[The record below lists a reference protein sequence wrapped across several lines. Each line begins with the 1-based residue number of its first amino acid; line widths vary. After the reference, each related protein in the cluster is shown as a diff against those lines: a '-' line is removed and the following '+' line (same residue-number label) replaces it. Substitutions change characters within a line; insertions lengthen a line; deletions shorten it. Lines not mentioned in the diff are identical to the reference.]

1 MGRTGLHA
9 LAGGAITEITSGD
22 FASGAA
28 GAGMNQL
35 LSGPLGGAANGLGG
49 GDPGK
54 TNAWRVAGS
63 QLAGLAGAAAVDGN
77 VNDGAWIAKQ
87 ADAYNRQLHKDELK
101 LIADNY
107 KEYAEEQRA
116 LGRDITDGQA
126 LKELLYQ
133 AHAQVD
139 AAYAN
144 DEDQKTWAFL
154 SNVDEQAAGDF
165 LGQISEGTAVTHDD
179 GVTTTAFQATDDQ
192 KNNSFIN
199 YTHLLDTESG
209 SYGELLFGYRRPI
222 LTNMSMDIG
231 AGNYQKVLG
240 FANEHAA
247 NQQFQQL
254 AIIGGGGLAAPAFIS
269 AGVGAVGWTATQG
282 QFLAGVG
289 ANAGVR
295 GAQHFGA
302 SGYANLWQAESAA
315 VYGAQRLGAWGVTQM
330 GVMSDVVLSG
340 GSRLSMAGTE
350 LIYGQQ
356 IRVVD
361 GVVKAGAYWT
371 GATFGLGV
379 ADGYFDFLGVDGPP
393 GYVPS
398 GLPYHAV
405 AQGFFS
411 GQMVGSGMNSFKDY
425 LDLRDN
431 DGTE

>member
-1 MGRTGLHA
+1 MLVVGV
-9 LAGGAITEITSGD
+9 
-22 FASGAA
+22 
-28 GAGMNQL
+28 GMNQL
-35 LSGPLGGAANGLGG
+35 LSGSLGSAANGLGG

-63 QLAGLAGAAAVDGN
+63 QLAGLAGAAAVDGD

-231 AGNYQKVLG
+231 AGNYQEVLS
-240 FANEHAA
+240 FANRNAA
-247 NQQFQQL
+247 DQQREVNLIIPKAIAGGPVLRILETGSKLFMLGGAASAAAGYYNDGANGALTATSGYMQMVGGSTYCASSPVSCWATAPVAFDGANNVYKGVWANASMNDSRSSLYAWGSDEMFGTPKPGMVIDYTTDFMSLMNAPRHL
-254 AIIGGGGLAAPAFIS
+254 ANPDNLDSFSDSIFMINSS
-269 AGVGAVGWTATQG
+269 AGVWG
-282 QFLAGVG
+282 QLNNGG
-289 ANAGVR
+289 
-295 GAQHFGA
+295 
-302 SGYANLWQAESAA
+302 
-315 VYGAQRLGAWGVTQM
+315 
-330 GVMSDVVLSG
+330 LSI
-340 GSRLSMAGTE
+340 SSE
-350 LIYGQQ
+350 
-356 IRVVD
+356 V
-361 GVVKAGAYWT
+361 
-371 GATFGLGV
+371 
-379 ADGYFDFLGVDGPP
+379 
-393 GYVPS
+393 
-398 GLPYHAV
+398 
-405 AQGFFS
+405 
-411 GQMVGSGMNSFKDY
+411 
-425 LDLRDN
+425 DN
-431 DGTE
+431 D